1 MDDLYAINVAKTEI
15 REAYNTGDVEKLLA
29 VLDNSL
35 VEYSDGRRSGYGEA
49 GKRALRS
56 YLQDLF
62 TNYNAR
68 LVPIIMEIKV
78 TGEVAVEYGW
88 HELTLTP
95 KSGGE
100 PTMARTRYID
110 FWKKDKAGNWKLAM
124 FIDNADVPNRLDAAP
139 GA

>member
-15 REAYNTGDVEKLLA
+15 REAYGTGDVKRLLA
-29 VLDNSL
+29 VLDSSL
-35 VEYSDGRRSGYGEA
+35 VDYSDGRRSGYAED
-49 GKRALRS
+49 GKHALRS
-56 YLQDLF
+56 YLQRLF

-68 LVPIIMEIKV
+68 LVPIIIEIKV

-95 KSGGE
+95 KCGSE
-100 PTMARTRYID
+100 PIWTRTRYID

-124 FIDNADVPNRLDAAP
+124 LIDNDDVPDQVL
-139 GA
+139 